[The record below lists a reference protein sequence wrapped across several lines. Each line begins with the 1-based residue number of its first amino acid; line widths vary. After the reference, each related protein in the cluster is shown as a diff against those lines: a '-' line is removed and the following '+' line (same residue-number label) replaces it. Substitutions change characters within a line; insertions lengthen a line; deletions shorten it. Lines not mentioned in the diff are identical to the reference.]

1 MRKGF
6 RAKAA
11 RRVWVREIQ
20 KRGALV
26 GIEGIDAA
34 GKRTQTNLLAEWLRA
49 RGLTVATISFPD
61 YSTNIGK
68 EIHDFLHGKKTYPA
82 EVRHMMFAANRWE
95 DKGKVE
101 ALMAKSD
108 VSIVNRY
115 TESNLAYGIA
125 NGLNLDWLSN
135 LEVGLPKTD
144 AVLVLDAPPSV
155 LYHRRASAKDK
166 YEENAKIQENAR
178 EAYKELALRFGWKLI
193 DASGNVQNT
202 HRSVTAAVSGLVQPG
217 GAARAGG
224 KAAR

>member
-6 RAKAA
+6 RAKAT
-11 RRVWVREIQ
+11 RRVWVRGIQ
-20 KRGALV
+20 KRGVLV

-34 GKRTQTNLLAEWLRA
+34 GKRTQTTFLAEWLRA
-49 RGLTVATISFPD
+49 KGLTVATISFPD
-61 YSTNIGK
+61 YSTSIGR

-101 ALMAKSD
+101 ALLAKSD

-166 YEENAKIQENAR
+166 YEESAKIQENAR

-193 DASGNVQNT
+193 DASGNAQNT
-202 HRSVTAAVSGLVQPG
+202 HHSVTAAVSGLLQPG
-217 GAARAGG
+217 GVARAGG